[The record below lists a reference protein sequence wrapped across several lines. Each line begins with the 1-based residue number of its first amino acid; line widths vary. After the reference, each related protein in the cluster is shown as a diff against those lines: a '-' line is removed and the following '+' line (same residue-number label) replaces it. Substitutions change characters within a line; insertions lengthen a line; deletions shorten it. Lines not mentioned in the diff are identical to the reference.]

1 MMTFDTTGL
10 GGLDYFPCR
19 YGRSR
24 LLFRGPR
31 RRLDGDYA
39 LFLGGTHTYGRFIKT
54 PFPALV
60 EAGTGLRCVNFG
72 WQNAGVDAFLND
84 ITVMEV
90 AAKARVTVVQ
100 VMGAQNMS
108 NRFYS
113 VHPRR
118 NDRFLNASVVMKQLF
133 RDVDFTEFSFNRH
146 MLSVVRSLSADRYGM
161 IRDELKAAW
170 LARMHHLLQGIGGRI
185 ILLWF
190 ADHAPAVHDTAHGA
204 GQRERATQGDDLGA
218 DPLFVDRAM
227 IDALRPRVTEVVEV
241 VASRA
246 ALDQGTQGMVF
257 SPLEAPAA
265 AEMLGPMAHQEAAAA
280 LQPAL
285 LRMMSARG

>member
-1 MMTFDTTGL
+1 MSFDTTGL

-31 RRLDGDYA
+31 QRLDGDYA
-39 LFLGGTHTYGRFIKT
+39 LFLGGTYTYGRFIET
-54 PFPALV
+54 PFPALL
-60 EAGTGLRCVNFG
+60 EAGTGVRCVNFG

-84 ITVMEV
+84 ITVMEI

-118 NDRFLNASVVMKQLF
+118 NDRFLNASGVMKQLF

-146 MLSVVRSLSADRYGM
+146 MLSVVRSLSADRYAM
-161 IRDELKAAW
+161 IREELKAAW
-170 LARMHHLLQGIGGRI
+170 LARMHHLLQAIGGRI

-190 ADHAPAVHDTAHGA
+190 ADHAPAVSEDAAHGA
-204 GQRERATQGDDLGA
+204 AKRGRAEQGDDLGA
-218 DPLFVDRAM
+218 DPLFIDRSM
-227 IDALRPRVTEVVEV
+227 IEALRPRVTEVVEV

-246 ALDQGTQGMVF
+246 ALEQGTQGMVF

-265 AEMLGPMAHQEAAAA
+265 AGMLGPMAHQEAAAA
-280 LQPAL
+280 MQPAL

>member
-1 MMTFDTTGL
+1 MSFDTTGL

-31 RRLDGDYA
+31 QRLDGDYA
-39 LFLGGTHTYGRFIKT
+39 LFLGGTYTYGRFIET
-54 PFPALV
+54 PFPALL
-60 EAGTGLRCVNFG
+60 EAGTGVRCVNFG

-84 ITVMEV
+84 ITVMEI

-118 NDRFLNASVVMKQLF
+118 NDRFLNASGVMKQLF

-146 MLSVVRSLSADRYGM
+146 MLSVVRSLSADRYAM
-161 IRDELKAAW
+161 IREELKAAW
-170 LARMHHLLQGIGGRI
+170 LARMHHLLQTIGGRI

-190 ADHAPAVHDTAHGA
+190 ADHAPAVSEDAAHGA
-204 GQRERATQGDDLGA
+204 AKRGRAEQGDDLGA
-218 DPLFVDRAM
+218 DPLFIDRSM
-227 IDALRPRVTEVVEV
+227 IEALRPRVTEVVEV

-246 ALDQGTQGMVF
+246 ALEQGTQGMVF

-265 AEMLGPMAHQEAAAA
+265 AGMLGPMAHQEAAVAM
-280 LQPAL
+280 QPAL
-285 LRMMSARG
+285 LRMMSVRG